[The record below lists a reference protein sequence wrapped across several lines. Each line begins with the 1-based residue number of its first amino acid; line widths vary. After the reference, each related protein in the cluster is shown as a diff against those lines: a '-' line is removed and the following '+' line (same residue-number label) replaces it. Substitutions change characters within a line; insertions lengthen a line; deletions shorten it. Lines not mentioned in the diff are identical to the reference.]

1 MLGTF
6 TILLLYLVAQINF
19 IVLTNPIYQWQILLN
34 EKYMK
39 TEKQHKNK
47 TSPEI
52 WQDNNIARK
61 KIWNEQI
68 NSNTVIL
75 RLPAPN
81 LNYSIGL
88 DIKQKCRYRRDLNYS
103 WKGGPSSTLLSN
115 RVSVIHFI
123 FVTGD
128 LVAGF
133 LGASV
138 TELSVLS
145 TWPLHM

>member
-75 RLPAPN
+75 RLSAPN

-88 DIKQKCRYRRDLNYS
+88 DIKQKCRYRRD
-103 WKGGPSSTLLSN
+103 SN
-115 RVSVIHFI
+115 
-123 FVTGD
+123 
-128 LVAGF
+128 
-133 LGASV
+133 
-138 TELSVLS
+138 
-145 TWPLHM
+145 

>member
-1 MLGTF
+1 MLSTF
-6 TILLLYLVAQINF
+6 TIFLLYLGAQIYF

-75 RLPAPN
+75 RLSAPN

-88 DIKQKCRYRRDLNYS
+88 DIEQKCRYRRDFNY
-103 WKGGPSSTLLSN
+103 
-115 RVSVIHFI
+115 
-123 FVTGD
+123 
-128 LVAGF
+128 LVM
-133 LGASV
+133 
-138 TELSVLS
+138 ER
-145 TWPLHM
+145 